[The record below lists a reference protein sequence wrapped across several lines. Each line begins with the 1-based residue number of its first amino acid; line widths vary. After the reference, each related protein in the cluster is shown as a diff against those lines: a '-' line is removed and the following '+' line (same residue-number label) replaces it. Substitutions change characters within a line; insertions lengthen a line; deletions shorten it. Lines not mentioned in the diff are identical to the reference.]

1 MTGQSELF
9 IFSDKWRYR
18 VSRHI
23 AFWFAWLVFHGII
36 YGSFWRGGDG
46 PFGEGMGSA
55 FFVSFSEAL
64 IFMPAHI
71 FLSYAIIYYLLPR
84 FLFKRQYLKLVVGL
98 LFFLILTALFSHLIS
113 ITLISE
119 FRRVAGV
126 GGHTNPL
133 LFGLMA
139 GLRGSNTVAGFAAAI
154 KLIKFWYLKNE
165 ESQKLEKEK
174 IQAELLALRNQLH
187 PHFLFNTLN
196 SLYSLT
202 LQQSKQAPN
211 AVERLSDLLRYILTE
226 SNKSVVPLKA
236 ELSLLRSYIE
246 LEKIRIG
253 ERLQISFV
261 QQGNIEAFEI
271 APLLLLPFVE
281 NAFKHGVRNQLDPVW
296 ITLRAEMEEE
306 TFLFQIVNGK
316 SENSDP
322 ITSTGIGLQNIQ
334 KRLEL
339 LYADRFQLKLT
350 DEGDLFIVTLKVEL
364 NRKTEEDVVH
374 KLELAV

>member
-1 MTGQSELF
+1 
-9 IFSDKWRYR
+9 
-18 VSRHI
+18 
-23 AFWFAWLVFHGII
+23 
-36 YGSFWRGGDG
+36 
-46 PFGEGMGSA
+46 
-55 FFVSFSEAL
+55 
-64 IFMPAHI
+64 
-71 FLSYAIIYYLLPR
+71 
-84 FLFKRQYLKLVVGL
+84 VVGL